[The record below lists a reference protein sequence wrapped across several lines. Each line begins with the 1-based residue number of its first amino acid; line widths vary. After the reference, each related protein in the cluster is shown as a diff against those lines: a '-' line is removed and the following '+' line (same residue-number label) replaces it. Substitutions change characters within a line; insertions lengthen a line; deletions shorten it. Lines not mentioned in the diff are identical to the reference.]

1 MHPASSLSLTNG
13 QNIKFTPQGITITG
27 DMTLPQ
33 WTEFLHAIRS
43 VNSAYH
49 CALADAI
56 NYGREHFGDD
66 AVAVA
71 VEQVEFDLADVAK
84 ASNIGT
90 LPLSFRQKYHLS
102 SEHYFVL
109 SRIEDPAMQDTW
121 AATAIKHG
129 LTALE
134 LKRSIE
140 AGSVVRAK
148 QIGNVS
154 GQGSGFNTIQGIC
167 FRLQQWEKSMGGVA
181 NIAKL
186 TADELRQLADMLT
199 PTLELVQAIA
209 DAIEEKEPAPEA

>member
-1 MHPASSLSLTNG
+1 MHPASSLSLTSG
-13 QNIKFTPQGITITG
+13 QKIQFTPQGISIIG

-66 AVAVA
+66 AVSVA
-71 VEQVEFDLADVAK
+71 MEQVEFDLADVAK

-90 LPLSFRQKYHLS
+90 LSLSFRQTYHLS

-109 SRIEDPAMQDTW
+109 SRLDDSEAQNTW
-121 AATAIKHG
+121 ASTAIKHG
-129 LTALE
+129 LSALE

-140 AGSVVRAK
+140 AGAVVRTK

-154 GQGSGFNTIQGIC
+154 GQGTGFNTIQGIC
-167 FRLQQWEKSMGGVA
+167 FRLQQWEKAMGGVA
-181 NIAKL
+181 KISQLN
-186 TADELRQLADMLT
+186 ADELRKLAELLT
-199 PTLELVQAIA
+199 PTIELVQAIA
-209 DAIEEKEPAPEA
+209 TAIEEKEPNS